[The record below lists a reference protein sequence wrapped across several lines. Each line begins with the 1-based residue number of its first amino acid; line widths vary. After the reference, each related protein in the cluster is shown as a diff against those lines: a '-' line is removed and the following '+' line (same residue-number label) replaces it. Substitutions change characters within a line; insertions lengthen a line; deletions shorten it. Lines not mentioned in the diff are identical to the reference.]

1 MFFGRDVAASN
12 RRIVSDYALPQVAP
26 RGCLHAHGVS

>member
-12 RRIVSDYALPQVAP
+12 RRILSDYALPQVAP
-26 RGCLHAHGVS
+26 RRLPACIWGS